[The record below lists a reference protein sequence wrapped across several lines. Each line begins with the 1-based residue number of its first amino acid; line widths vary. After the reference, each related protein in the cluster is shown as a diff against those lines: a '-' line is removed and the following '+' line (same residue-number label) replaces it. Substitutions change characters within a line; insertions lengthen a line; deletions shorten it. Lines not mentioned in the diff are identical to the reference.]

1 MPCTSVATNTCS
13 QMVLNQEHIPTI
25 KFQCYNSINII
36 FHFKKI
42 QTINAMAV
50 VKHSER
56 NLIGYQYT
64 EPGDVRRYFARR
76 ARLTSIVNLNVNR
89 CCMCEFE
96 FACKLWPCN
105 IILRKRRNEIACF
118 YKSLHFLRR
127 LFK

>member
-1 MPCTSVATNTCS
+1 
-13 QMVLNQEHIPTI
+13 MVLNQEKIPTI
-25 KFQCYNSINII
+25 QFQCYNSINII

-42 QTINAMAV
+42 KTINAMPV
-50 VKHSER
+50 VNTQSVIESVI
-56 NLIGYQYT
+56 NT

-76 ARLTSIVNLNVNR
+76 ERLTSIVNLNINR

-105 IILRKRRNEIACF
+105 IILRKKRNEVACF
-118 YKSLHFLRR
+118 YKSLHFLSR